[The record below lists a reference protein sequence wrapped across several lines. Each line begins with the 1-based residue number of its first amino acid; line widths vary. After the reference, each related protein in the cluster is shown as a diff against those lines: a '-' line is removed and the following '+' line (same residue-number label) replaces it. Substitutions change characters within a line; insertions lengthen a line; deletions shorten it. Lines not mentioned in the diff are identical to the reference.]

1 MYCRFHEKNALND
14 SKIPIFGHSHLLTEL
29 GKTLVPIVNAMSDW
43 GHDYFQYLGVPDPC
57 PED

>member
-1 MYCRFHEKNALND
+1 M
-14 SKIPIFGHSHLLTEL
+14 SKSRLWAIVTDL

-43 GHDYFQYLGVPDPC
+43 GHNYFEYLGIPDPC